1 MPGMDDLDRRTT
13 RDFTVRYALA
23 LGLVACLTIAAQVA
37 VQLALHRS
45 RSDAAVVNLAGR
57 QRMLSQR
64 LTMLAL
70 AVERDPAVRASMVT
84 VLDEWTQAHQR
95 LSAGSDL
102 ANAGRDNSPAVRELF
117 TAIEPHFQAMA
128 QAAQAEQ
135 AARVEPAASAVPPAG
150 ASAGATVLLRS
161 QQEFLPLMERIVALY
176 RGEAEARVA
185 RLITLELSLCALLLV
200 VLVLEAFLVF
210 RPAVARLRAAI
221 TEREALRE
229 RDLDNQ
235 SLQVAA
241 ETSRRIGQDLH
252 DGLGQTLTALSFQA
266 KAVERGADPAGL
278 AHGLAE
284 AIAQCRAQARR
295 LAPVGIQAAGLEAA
309 LRELV
314 ESTTVATGVTCA
326 LDWQAPGPPVPA
338 SDDCFHIVQE
348 ALTNALRHGQP
359 RRIAVSVGAW
369 GLAVRDDG
377 RGGTTAAEGFGLRS
391 LRARAQ
397 RLGGS
402 LAGGPHPDGGWEVRL
417 ALPVPPT

>member
-1 MPGMDDLDRRTT
+1 MPGMDDLDRRTA

-70 AVERDPAVRASMVT
+70 AVERDPGLRATMAT
-84 VLDEWTQAHQR
+84 VLDEWTRAHQR
-95 LSAGSDL
+95 LSAGRDL
-102 ANAGRDNSPAVRELF
+102 ANAGQDNSPEVKAVFL
-117 TAIEPHFQAMA
+117 AIEPHFRAMA
-128 QAAQAEQ
+128 EAAQT
-135 AARVEPAASAVPPAG
+135 RDG
-150 ASAGATVLLRS
+150 APVLLRS

-176 RGEAEARVA
+176 RAEAENRVA
-185 RLITLELSLCALLLV
+185 RLITLELSLCVVLLV
-200 VLVLEAFLVF
+200 VLVLEALVVF

-221 TEREALRE
+221 HEREALRE
-229 RDLDNQ
+229 RELENH

-266 KAVERGADPAGL
+266 KAVERGGDAAGL

-314 ESTTVATGVTCA
+314 ESTTRATGTVCS
-326 LDWQAPGPPVPA
+326 LDWQAPGPA
-338 SDDCFHIVQE
+338 DGAGEDCFRIVQE
-348 ALTNALRHGQP
+348 AITNALRHGKALTI
-359 RRIAVSVGAW
+359 RITVGRW
-369 GLAVRDDG
+369 GLSVRDDG
-377 RGGTTAAEGFGLRS
+377 TATTPGPEGVGLRS
-391 LRARAQ
+391 LRMRAQ
-397 RLGGS
+397 RLGGE
-402 LAGGPHPDGGWEVRL
+402 LASSAHPEGGWEVRL
-417 ALPVPPT
+417 TLPRPAVA